1 MEWTSVHRIPNIKSM
16 EITQLIIVV
25 GLGILIAMQFRR
37 GRSGADA
44 YKDAELEQANKRIGE
59 LENQVQAERSEK
71 DEVKGK
77 ARQLKDAYIKVEKE
91 KEILE
96 KVKDELNKKVTKF
109 ESEEDRKQQAFE
121 RKIDELESAKKGYDA
136 ERARVIREDE
146 VRTQQ
151 EIEERDRMWND
162 HENNVNALLSSLCK
176 MQEHSFEFF
185 DNNNL
190 PEGFDGS
197 LKPDFFIEFLGQY
210 VIFDSKISKRT
221 DGIQTYI
228 SDNVKKTAKKMKNNT
243 SIYPAIFFVVP
254 TDAISELKKTYFYEG
269 GFSFYVVSPEALAPI
284 LASLRKIRDYE
295 IAEQM
300 DPLQR
305 ENIVGLIA
313 DLDWHVNFR
322 NAADI
327 FMSKLGVEILT
338 KARNLDPEIA
348 QEVKTKKE
356 NMRMPTMNSADMK
369 NMTGNIDAQDEEI
382 RMLENPKASVPQR
395 VIDKAKAVL
404 TEKLQ

>member
-1 MEWTSVHRIPNIKSM
+1 M
-16 EITQLIIVV
+16 EITQIIIVASLCILII
-25 GLGILIAMQFRR
+25 LQFRR
-37 GRSGADA
+37 GRGGVDA
-44 YKDAELEQANKRIGE
+44 YKDAELEQNNRRIGE
-59 LENQVQAERSEK
+59 LEKQVQTERSEK
-71 DEVKGK
+71 DDIKGQ
-77 ARQLKDAYIKVEKE
+77 ARQLKDAYIKLEKE
-91 KEILE
+91 EEMLE
-96 KVKDELNKKVTKF
+96 REKTDLSRKVTKF
-109 ESEEDRKQQAFE
+109 ESGEERRQQDFE
-121 RKIDELESAKKGYDA
+121 RKIDELDSAKNRFDA

-146 VRTQQ
+146 ERIQQ

-162 HENNVNALLSSLCK
+162 HENNVHSLLSSLCK
-176 MQEHSFEFF
+176 MQEHSFDSF

-197 LKPDFFIEFLGQY
+197 LKPDFLIEFLGQY
-210 VIFDSKISKRT
+210 VIFDSKISRRA
-221 DGIQTYI
+221 DNIQTYI
-228 SDNVKKTAKKMKNNT
+228 TDNVKKTAKKMKNNT

-254 TDAISELKKTYFYEG
+254 TDAIVELKKTYFYEG

-295 IAEQM
+295 IAEKM

-305 ENIVGLIA
+305 ENIVSLIA

-338 KARNLDPEIA
+338 KARNLDPEIT

-369 NMTGNIDAQDEEI
+369 SMTGNVDTQTEEI
-382 RMLENPKASVPQR
+382 RMLENPKASIPQQ
-395 VIDKAKAVL
+395 VIEKAKNFL